1 MQFIG
6 VIPARYNST
15 RFPGKPLVLIN
26 GKTMIQRVYEQVLN
40 ANVLSNVVV
49 ATDDERIE
57 KHVKDFGGK
66 VVLTSPDHKSGTDRC
81 FEAVTILKSEIGI
94 EGSDVI
100 INIQGDEPYIDPVQI
115 KQIVN
120 CFQNKEVRIATLIKK
135 ISDVNELFNNNVVKC
150 IISAKQNA
158 IYFSRHPIPFMR
170 NKSQEEWINYYT
182 FFKHIGIY
190 AYYCN
195 VLEKIVKLEQTSLE
209 IAESLEQ
216 LRWIQNDIPVYAEF
230 TEFESIAIDTPEDI
244 KKLNLSL

>member
-26 GKTMIQRVYEQVLN
+26 GKTMIQRVYEQALN

-66 VVLTSPDHKSGTDRC
+66 VVFTSPDHKSGTDRC
-81 FEAVTILKSEIGI
+81 FEAATILKSDIGI
-94 EGSDVI
+94 EDSDVI
-100 INIQGDEPYIDPVQI
+100 INIQGDEPYIDPIQI

-135 ISDVNELFNNNVVKC
+135 ISDVNELFNINVVKC

-158 IYFSRHPIPFMR
+158 IYFSRHPIPFIR

-182 FFKHIGIY
+182 FYKHIGIY
-190 AYYCN
+190 AYYYH
-195 VLEKIVKLEQTSLE
+195 VLENIVKLEQTSLE

-216 LRWIQNDIPVYAEF
+216 LRWIQNDISVYAEF
-230 TEFESIAIDTPEDI
+230 AEYESIAIDTPDDI